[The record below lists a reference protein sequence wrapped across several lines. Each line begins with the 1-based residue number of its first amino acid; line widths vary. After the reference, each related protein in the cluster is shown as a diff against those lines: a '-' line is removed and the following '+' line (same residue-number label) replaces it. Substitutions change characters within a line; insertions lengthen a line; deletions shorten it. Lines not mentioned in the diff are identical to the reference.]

1 MILDNAK
8 LPCKHRVTHP
18 GAFVQIAQTSKTC
31 DFPIDFYKK
40 IWYYNNTERIKNLLK
55 KGLVRMMNKAIYFDM
70 DGTIADLYGV
80 ENWLSYLIERNPLPY
95 EIAKPLIRLSAL
107 ARKLNKLQALGWR
120 IGVVSWLSK
129 EDNPDYNQVVTEAKK
144 MWLKKHLASV
154 HFDDVKIVSYGTPKS
169 TVVNEI
175 GILFDDEERNRIEW
189 NNAGGNAYDVNNILE
204 VLGGL

>member
-1 MILDNAK
+1 
-8 LPCKHRVTHP
+8 
-18 GAFVQIAQTSKTC
+18 
-31 DFPIDFYKK
+31 
-40 IWYYNNTERIKNLLK
+40 
-55 KGLVRMMNKAIYFDM
+55 MMNKAIYFDM

-107 ARKLNKLQALGWR
+107 ARKLNKLQALGWK
-120 IGVVSWLSK
+120 IGVISWLSK
-129 EDNPDYNQVVTEAKK
+129 EDNPDYNKVVTEAKK

>member
-1 MILDNAK
+1 
-8 LPCKHRVTHP
+8 
-18 GAFVQIAQTSKTC
+18 
-31 DFPIDFYKK
+31 
-40 IWYYNNTERIKNLLK
+40 
-55 KGLVRMMNKAIYFDM
+55 MMNKAIYFDM

-107 ARKLNKLQALGWR
+107 ARKLNKLQALGWK

-129 EDNPDYNQVVTEAKK
+129 EDNPDYNKVVTEAKK
-144 MWLKKHLASV
+144 MWLKKHLTSV

>member
-1 MILDNAK
+1 
-8 LPCKHRVTHP
+8 
-18 GAFVQIAQTSKTC
+18 
-31 DFPIDFYKK
+31 
-40 IWYYNNTERIKNLLK
+40 
-55 KGLVRMMNKAIYFDM
+55 MMNKAIYFDM

-129 EDNPDYNQVVTEAKK
+129 EDNPDYNKVVIEAKK

>member
-1 MILDNAK
+1 
-8 LPCKHRVTHP
+8 
-18 GAFVQIAQTSKTC
+18 
-31 DFPIDFYKK
+31 
-40 IWYYNNTERIKNLLK
+40 
-55 KGLVRMMNKAIYFDM
+55 MMNRAIYFDM

-107 ARKLNKLQALGWR
+107 ARKLNKLQALGWK

-129 EDNPDYNQVVTEAKK
+129 ENNPDYNKVVTEAKK

>member
-1 MILDNAK
+1 
-8 LPCKHRVTHP
+8 
-18 GAFVQIAQTSKTC
+18 
-31 DFPIDFYKK
+31 
-40 IWYYNNTERIKNLLK
+40 
-55 KGLVRMMNKAIYFDM
+55 MMNRAIYFDM

-107 ARKLNKLQALGWR
+107 ARKLNKLQALGWK

-129 EDNPDYNQVVTEAKK
+129 EDNPDYNKVVTEAKK

>member
-1 MILDNAK
+1 
-8 LPCKHRVTHP
+8 
-18 GAFVQIAQTSKTC
+18 
-31 DFPIDFYKK
+31 
-40 IWYYNNTERIKNLLK
+40 
-55 KGLVRMMNKAIYFDM
+55 MMNRAIYFDM

-80 ENWLSYLIERNPLPY
+80 ENWLSYLIDRNPLPY
-95 EIAKPLIRLSAL
+95 EIAKPLVRLSTL
-107 ARKLNKLQALGWR
+107 ARKLNKLQALGWK

-129 EDNPDYNQVVTEAKK
+129 EGNPDYNKVVTEAKK

-154 HFDDVKIVSYGTPKS
+154 NFDDVKIVSYGTPKS

>member
-1 MILDNAK
+1 
-8 LPCKHRVTHP
+8 
-18 GAFVQIAQTSKTC
+18 
-31 DFPIDFYKK
+31 
-40 IWYYNNTERIKNLLK
+40 
-55 KGLVRMMNKAIYFDM
+55 MMNKAIYFDM

-80 ENWLSYLIERNPLPY
+80 KNWLSYLIERNPLPY
-95 EIAKPLIRLSAL
+95 EIAKPLIQLSAL
-107 ARKLNKLQALGWR
+107 ARKLNKLQALGWK

-129 EDNPDYNQVVTEAKK
+129 EDNPDYNKVVTEAKK

>member
-1 MILDNAK
+1 M
-8 LPCKHRVTHP
+8 
-18 GAFVQIAQTSKTC
+18 
-31 DFPIDFYKK
+31 
-40 IWYYNNTERIKNLLK
+40 
-55 KGLVRMMNKAIYFDM
+55 
-70 DGTIADLYGV
+70 
-80 ENWLSYLIERNPLPY
+80 EN
-95 EIAKPLIRLSAL
+95 
-107 ARKLNKLQALGWR
+107 
-120 IGVVSWLSK
+120 WLSK
-129 EDNPDYNQVVTEAKK
+129 EDNPDYNKVVTEAKK

>member
-1 MILDNAK
+1 
-8 LPCKHRVTHP
+8 
-18 GAFVQIAQTSKTC
+18 
-31 DFPIDFYKK
+31 
-40 IWYYNNTERIKNLLK
+40 
-55 KGLVRMMNKAIYFDM
+55 MMNKAIYFDM

-107 ARKLNKLQALGWR
+107 ARKLNKLQALGWK

-129 EDNPDYNQVVTEAKK
+129 EDNPDYNKVVIEAKK

>member
-1 MILDNAK
+1 
-8 LPCKHRVTHP
+8 
-18 GAFVQIAQTSKTC
+18 
-31 DFPIDFYKK
+31 
-40 IWYYNNTERIKNLLK
+40 
-55 KGLVRMMNKAIYFDM
+55 MMNKAIYFDM

-95 EIAKPLIRLSAL
+95 EIAKPLVRLSAL
-107 ARKLNKLQALGWR
+107 AYRLNKLQALGWK

-129 EDNPDYNQVVTEAKK
+129 EDNPDYNKIVTQVKK

-154 HFDDVKIVSYGTPKS
+154 NFDDVKIVSYGTPKS

-189 NNAGGNAYDVNNILE
+189 NNAGGCAYDVNNILE
-204 VLGGL
+204 VLRELK

>member
-1 MILDNAK
+1 
-8 LPCKHRVTHP
+8 
-18 GAFVQIAQTSKTC
+18 
-31 DFPIDFYKK
+31 
-40 IWYYNNTERIKNLLK
+40 
-55 KGLVRMMNKAIYFDM
+55 MMNRAIYFDM

-80 ENWLSYLIERNPLPY
+80 ENWLTYLIDRNPLPY
-95 EIAKPLIRLSAL
+95 EIAKPLVRLSAL
-107 ARKLNKLQALGWR
+107 ARRLNKLQTLGWK

-129 EDNPDYNQVVTEAKK
+129 EDNPDYNKVVTEAKK
-144 MWLKKHLASV
+144 MWLKRHLASV
-154 HFDDVKIVSYGTPKS
+154 NFDDVKIVSYGTPKS

>member
-1 MILDNAK
+1 
-8 LPCKHRVTHP
+8 
-18 GAFVQIAQTSKTC
+18 
-31 DFPIDFYKK
+31 
-40 IWYYNNTERIKNLLK
+40 
-55 KGLVRMMNKAIYFDM
+55 MMNKAIYFDM

-129 EDNPDYNQVVTEAKK
+129 EDNPDYNKVVTEAKK

>member
-1 MILDNAK
+1 
-8 LPCKHRVTHP
+8 
-18 GAFVQIAQTSKTC
+18 
-31 DFPIDFYKK
+31 
-40 IWYYNNTERIKNLLK
+40 
-55 KGLVRMMNKAIYFDM
+55 MMNKAIYFDM

-107 ARKLNKLQALGWR
+107 ARKLNKLQALGWK

-129 EDNPDYNQVVTEAKK
+129 ENNPDYNKVVTEAKK

>member
-1 MILDNAK
+1 
-8 LPCKHRVTHP
+8 
-18 GAFVQIAQTSKTC
+18 
-31 DFPIDFYKK
+31 
-40 IWYYNNTERIKNLLK
+40 
-55 KGLVRMMNKAIYFDM
+55 MMNKAIYFDM

-95 EIAKPLIRLSAL
+95 EIAKPLIRLSVL
-107 ARKLNKLQALGWR
+107 ARKLNKLQALGWK

-129 EDNPDYNQVVTEAKK
+129 EDNPDYNKVVTETKK

>member
-1 MILDNAK
+1 
-8 LPCKHRVTHP
+8 
-18 GAFVQIAQTSKTC
+18 
-31 DFPIDFYKK
+31 
-40 IWYYNNTERIKNLLK
+40 
-55 KGLVRMMNKAIYFDM
+55 MMNRAIYFDM

-80 ENWLSYLIERNPLPY
+80 ENWLSYLIDRNPLPY
-95 EIAKPLIRLSAL
+95 EIAKPLVRLSAL
-107 ARKLNKLQALGWR
+107 ARKLNKLQTLGWK

-129 EDNPDYNQVVTEAKK
+129 EDNPDYNKVVTEAKK

-154 HFDDVKIVSYGTPKS
+154 NFDDVKIVSYGTPKS

>member
-1 MILDNAK
+1 
-8 LPCKHRVTHP
+8 
-18 GAFVQIAQTSKTC
+18 
-31 DFPIDFYKK
+31 
-40 IWYYNNTERIKNLLK
+40 
-55 KGLVRMMNKAIYFDM
+55 MMNRAIYFDM

-80 ENWLSYLIERNPLPY
+80 ENWLSYLIDRNPLPY
-95 EIAKPLIRLSAL
+95 EIAKPLVRLSAL
-107 ARKLNKLQALGWR
+107 ARKLNKLQALGWK

-129 EDNPDYNQVVTEAKK
+129 EDNPDYNKIVTEVKK

-154 HFDDVKIVSYGTPKS
+154 KFDDVKIVSYGTPKS

>member
-1 MILDNAK
+1 
-8 LPCKHRVTHP
+8 
-18 GAFVQIAQTSKTC
+18 
-31 DFPIDFYKK
+31 
-40 IWYYNNTERIKNLLK
+40 
-55 KGLVRMMNKAIYFDM
+55 MMNRAIYFDM

-80 ENWLSYLIERNPLPY
+80 ENWLAYLIDRNPLPY
-95 EIAKPLIRLSAL
+95 EIAKPLVRLSSL
-107 ARKLNKLQALGWR
+107 ARKLNKLQTLGWK

-129 EDNPDYNQVVTEAKK
+129 EDNPDYNKVVTEAKK

-154 HFDDVKIVSYGTPKS
+154 NFDDVKIVSYGTPKS

>member
-1 MILDNAK
+1 
-8 LPCKHRVTHP
+8 
-18 GAFVQIAQTSKTC
+18 
-31 DFPIDFYKK
+31 
-40 IWYYNNTERIKNLLK
+40 
-55 KGLVRMMNKAIYFDM
+55 MMNRAIYFDM

-80 ENWLSYLIERNPLPY
+80 ENWLSYVIDRNPLPY
-95 EIAKPLIRLSAL
+95 EIAKPLVRLSAL
-107 ARKLNKLQALGWR
+107 ARKLNKLQALGWK

-129 EDNPDYNQVVTEAKK
+129 EDNPDYNKVVTEAKK
-144 MWLKKHLASV
+144 MWLKKHLTSV
-154 HFDDVKIVSYGTPKS
+154 NFDDVKIVSYGTPKS

>member
-1 MILDNAK
+1 
-8 LPCKHRVTHP
+8 
-18 GAFVQIAQTSKTC
+18 
-31 DFPIDFYKK
+31 
-40 IWYYNNTERIKNLLK
+40 
-55 KGLVRMMNKAIYFDM
+55 MMNKAIYFDM

-107 ARKLNKLQALGWR
+107 ARKLNKLQALGWK

-129 EDNPDYNQVVTEAKK
+129 EDNPDYNKVVTEAKK

-169 TVVNEI
+169 MVVNEI

>member
-1 MILDNAK
+1 
-8 LPCKHRVTHP
+8 
-18 GAFVQIAQTSKTC
+18 
-31 DFPIDFYKK
+31 
-40 IWYYNNTERIKNLLK
+40 
-55 KGLVRMMNKAIYFDM
+55 MMNKAIYFDM

-95 EIAKPLIRLSAL
+95 EIAKPLIRLSVL
-107 ARKLNKLQALGWR
+107 ARKLNKLQALGWK

-129 EDNPDYNQVVTEAKK
+129 EDNPDYNKVVTEAKK

-175 GILFDDEERNRIEW
+175 GILFDDEEKNRIEW

>member
-1 MILDNAK
+1 
-8 LPCKHRVTHP
+8 
-18 GAFVQIAQTSKTC
+18 
-31 DFPIDFYKK
+31 
-40 IWYYNNTERIKNLLK
+40 
-55 KGLVRMMNKAIYFDM
+55 MMNRAIYFDM

-107 ARKLNKLQALGWR
+107 ARKLNKLQALGWK

-129 EDNPDYNQVVTEAKK
+129 EDNPDYNKVVTKAKK